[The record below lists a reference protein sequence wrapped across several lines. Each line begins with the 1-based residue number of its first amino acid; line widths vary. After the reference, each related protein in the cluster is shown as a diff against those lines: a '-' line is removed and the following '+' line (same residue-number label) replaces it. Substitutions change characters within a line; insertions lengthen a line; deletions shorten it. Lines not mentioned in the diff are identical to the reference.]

1 MKLIFAGTPE
11 FAERALSA
19 LHAAGHDIALVLSRP
34 DQPAGRGQRLQA
46 SPVKQR
52 AFALGLPVAQPRT
65 LRDADAHALLAAVGA
80 DAMIV
85 AAYGLIL
92 PPEVLAIPR
101 LGCINIHASLLP
113 RWRGAAPIQRAIE
126 AGDTQTGITIMRMD
140 AGLDTGP
147 MLLERA
153 LPIGPDET
161 GGQLH
166 DRLAALGA
174 TLIVEALDG
183 LAAGRLN
190 ARPQPAD
197 GATYATKIGKADA
210 VIDWTQ
216 PAARLAQKI
225 RAFDPFPGTTARL
238 AGRDETLKI
247 WRAQALG
254 GDLGRGEGAAPDE
267 HVAGAAARP
276 GDVLVADE
284 RTLEVCCGAG
294 TRLRLLELQKPGG
307 RRMAVADFLRGYP
320 VPADARFEAAD
331 PAPAGSAS
339 AA

>member
-52 AFALGLPVAQPRT
+52 ALALGLPVAQPRT

-216 PAARLAQKI
+216 RRTSRTPSSSSASTRRRSRAATAPSASTPAPVSPRSTRSPATTR
-225 RAFDPFPGTTARL
+225 RSPTSTGTTPP
-238 AGRDETLKI
+238 T
-247 WRAQALG
+247 
-254 GDLGRGEGAAPDE
+254 
-267 HVAGAAARP
+267 
-276 GDVLVADE
+276 
-284 RTLEVCCGAG
+284 
-294 TRLRLLELQKPGG
+294 
-307 RRMAVADFLRGYP
+307 
-320 VPADARFEAAD
+320 
-331 PAPAGSAS
+331 SS
-339 AA
+339 